1 MACSPQNL
9 KQEQGL
15 YLPSCSD
22 CGLLA
27 QCWFPRA
34 PLPLLLTRP
43 AAPGTGEVCP
53 ITGYTDAEAP
63 SSTCPT
69 GIPGPCCLLHLRLCL
84 LSAPQR
90 TPGCPGEPPGPP
102 DGETHSPRLRR
113 CLSEA
118 ETLGPGTGTA
128 QRPAQHHAR
137 LCSSLADSDTLC
149 GSDSCSADALLQ
161 APPAGQRPCG
171 AISPELSSGSPQ
183 GTEESLSN
191 HGSCHPTCGG
201 SDSLLC

>member
-1 MACSPQNL
+1 MPGTLGPCSSGPGPGPVQPGGQLRWPLIMACSPQSL

-15 YLPSCSD
+15 YLPSFSD

-53 ITGYTDAEAP
+53 IIGYTDAEAP
-63 SSTCPT
+63 SYTCPT
-69 GIPGPCCLLHLRLCL
+69 GTPGSCCLSHLRPRL

-90 TPGCPGEPPGPP
+90 TPGCPGEPKGPP
-102 DGETHSPRLRR
+102 DGETHNPRLRC

-128 QRPAQHHAR
+128 QWPAQHHAR
-137 LCSSLADSDTLC
+137 LCSSLANSDTLC
-149 GSDSCSADALLQ
+149 GSDSCSADALGSRLHLQ
-161 APPAGQRPCG
+161 GRDPVGP
-171 AISPELSSGSPQ
+171 
-183 GTEESLSN
+183 
-191 HGSCHPTCGG
+191 
-201 SDSLLC
+201 